1 MQATEQIPDHLPA
14 IAPPQSPD
22 FNAGWYAASRNRPLS
37 ICASA
42 DWQAGWYAYGAEQLT
57 AEQLAEGSETERRA

>member
-1 MQATEQIPDHLPA
+1 MQATAQFPDHLPA
-14 IAPPQSPD
+14 IAPQQSPD
-22 FNAGWYAASRNRPLS
+22 FNAGWYDASRNRPLS

-57 AEQLAEGSETERRA
+57 AEQLAEAEQAGSRA